1 MKRTFLNKATFKFLL
16 GFNKESF
23 QASSA
28 LLFDDEVTFGDPH
41 VTIHLLLMRM
51 KRVILEIQKIFTQ
64 CSFCTCNSYLFSNM
78 RFFSKL
84 HQNSISSCKFNSY
97 IPYVQISYFYFAF
110 IFSSSCL
117 TNKIKNMP
125 FRLRQ
130 QLLRDKEEDTQQ
142 EFIVAGVQQ
151 RESTSM

>member
-51 KRVILEIQKIFTQ
+51 KRAILEIQKI
-64 CSFCTCNSYLFSNM
+64 
-78 RFFSKL
+78 L
-84 HQNSISSCKFNSY
+84 HNAIFAHATHIYS
-97 IPYVQISYFYFAF
+97 QI
-110 IFSSSCL
+110 
-117 TNKIKNMP
+117 
-125 FRLRQ
+125 
-130 QLLRDKEEDTQQ
+130 
-142 EFIVAGVQQ
+142 
-151 RESTSM
+151 

>member
-51 KRVILEIQKIFTQ
+51 KRVILEIQKILHNAIFAHATHIYSQ
-64 CSFCTCNSYLFSNM
+64 IW
-78 RFFSKL
+78 FFSKL